1 MSNYVVI
8 LINKVVE
15 KGEQIRENLEKLND
29 EEKIQD
35 VNDKFYK
42 IATYCRVRYYKSHTE
57 I

>member
-35 VNDKFYK
+35 INDKFYK

-57 I
+57 M